1 MLTFLAWLVIGFFVL
16 WIVAAYVT
24 LCIVLIA
31 SRLSETKT
39 ETKARGAR

>member
-24 LCIVLIA
+24 LRLVLIA
-31 SRLSETKT
+31 TRLEREYRNGK
-39 ETKARGAR
+39 